1 MNAFA
6 HNIFAAWHS
15 IISHGPK
22 WIVRGYI
29 LLVAGV
35 SKRFFSG
42 LLATR
47 CRNVVLE
54 AEWPKVG
61 LPAQAVRFG
70 GHPLKLT
77 PHLGEFDIDA
87 LWFRALP
94 YESGLAAWIG
104 THAADAYDVVIE
116 IGANVGVYSC
126 LFGALANRK
135 SRLKRVYVFE
145 PARQAFERL
154 QGNLKSNASDRVTAF
169 QAAVAQQSGFVEFYL
184 PQDHLTNGSLKRDF
198 AAYFSDDVATDTV
211 FAVGADSL
219 KKLVHDG
226 ERVLLKIDVEGYEA
240 ELLESLIAFVDV
252 HNADLI
258 VEVLTGAEVAISS
271 WALTHGY
278 STAMIMGDGHMVSG
292 PVTAHAVH
300 RDWLLQRES
309 KPDARPSI
317 A

>member
-6 HNIFAAWHS
+6 HTVFAAWHS
-15 IISHGPK
+15 ILSRGPK
-22 WIVRGYI
+22 WIVRGY
-29 LLVAGV
+29 LLLGAGF
-35 SKRFFSG
+35 SKRF
-42 LLATR
+42 
-47 CRNVVLE
+47 
-54 AEWPKVG
+54 
-61 LPAQAVRFG
+61 
-70 GHPLKLT
+70 
-77 PHLGEFDIDA
+77 
-87 LWFRALP
+87 
-94 YESGLAAWIG
+94 
-104 THAADAYDVVIE
+104 
-116 IGANVGVYSC
+116 
-126 LFGALANRK
+126 
-135 SRLKRVYVFE
+135 
-145 PARQAFERL
+145 
-154 QGNLKSNASDRVTAF
+154 
-169 QAAVAQQSGFVEFYL
+169 
-184 PQDHLTNGSLKRDF
+184 
-198 AAYFSDDVATDTV
+198 FSDDVATDTV